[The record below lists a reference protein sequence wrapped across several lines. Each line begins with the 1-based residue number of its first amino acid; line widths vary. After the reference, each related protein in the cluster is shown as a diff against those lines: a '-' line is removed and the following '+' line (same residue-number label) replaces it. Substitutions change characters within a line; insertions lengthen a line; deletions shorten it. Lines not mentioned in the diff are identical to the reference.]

1 MAEESLQHR
10 FYVRGTGLDGE
21 EQFFL
26 DWLAESPEEAL
37 RMSLNVI
44 PKTWTGG
51 IEVLDEESLD
61 TCEMPLIDYWKEP
74 SI

>member
-1 MAEESLQHR
+1 MAEVSLQYR
-10 FYVRGTGLDGE
+10 FYVRGTSLDGE

-37 RMSLNVI
+37 QFSLSVI
-44 PKTWTGG
+44 PKSWTGG